1 LRQGYR
7 ILRPDNEA
15 TVEAAVAS
23 RAAYRRVQE
32 LIMNASENVSSHR
45 PRKARVAAMTGLI
58 AAGAIA
64 GGVLASTAG
73 ASAATDSST
82 AATATTPA
90 ATSTT
95 APTNPTAGDP
105 KSSTPVRSD
114 EKATTAA
121 IAATLKTKALAAV
134 PGGTVYRIETDAG
147 DATYEAHMTKADG
160 SLVTVKFDAN
170 LQVTSVETGM
180 GQGDPAPA
188 GGGPG
193 AGGPALGDAGIAGGQ
208 ASAGAAA

>member
-1 LRQGYR
+1 
-7 ILRPDNEA
+7 
-15 TVEAAVAS
+15 
-23 RAAYRRVQE
+23 
-32 LIMNASENVSSHR
+32 MNTSENVSSNR
-45 PRKARVAAMTGLI
+45 TRKVRVAGMAGLI

-73 ASAATDSST
+73 ASAATTSST
-82 AATATTPA
+82 AATTATTPA
-90 ATSTT
+90 ATGTT
-95 APTNPTAGDP
+95 APTAPTARDP

-134 PGGTVYRIETDAG
+134 PGGTIYRIETDAG

-170 LQVTSVETGM
+170 LNVTSVETGM

-188 GGGPG
+188 GSQ
-193 AGGPALGDAGIAGGQ
+193 GGPA
-208 ASAGAAA
+208 